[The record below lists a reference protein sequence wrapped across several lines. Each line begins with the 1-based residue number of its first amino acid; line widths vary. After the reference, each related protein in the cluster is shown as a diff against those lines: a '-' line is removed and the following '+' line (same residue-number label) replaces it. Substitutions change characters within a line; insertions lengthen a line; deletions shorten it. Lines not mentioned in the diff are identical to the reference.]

1 MAQSATDQTTTIIR
15 KLRCFSIVISIFYLL
30 LAALHLLSGAELLIS
45 GGFPSDA
52 GGRSRIIGK
61 IISYALLMIISV
73 LAALLFF
80 RISKEG
86 KPFRENHV
94 KMVRII
100 GVMCFILAAAPV
112 LTGFLQA
119 VPSVTVSAGA
129 APSGASLI
137 TDVMMQVD
145 LTPILEGFLML
156 FIAQILH
163 YGSMLQLES
172 DETL

>member
-1 MAQSATDQTTTIIR
+1 MTQSATDKTTIIR
-15 KLRCFSIVISIFYLL
+15 KLRRFSIVISIFYLF
-30 LAALHLLSGAELLIS
+30 LAVLHLLSGAELLS
-45 GGFPSDA
+45 GSNFPADEGA
-52 GGRSRIIGK
+52 RSWITGM

-100 GVMCFILAAAPV
+100 GVMCFILGAAPV
-112 LTGFLQA
+112 LTGFLHA
-119 VPSVTVSAGA
+119 VPSVTASAGA
-129 APSGASLI
+129 APSGASLMME
-137 TDVMMQVD
+137 TMMQID

>member
-1 MAQSATDQTTTIIR
+1 MAQSATDQTTIIR
-15 KLRCFSIVISIFYLL
+15 KLRRFSIVISIFYLF
-30 LAALHLLSGAELLIS
+30 LAVLHLLSGAELLS
-45 GGFPSDA
+45 GSNFPADEGA
-52 GGRSRIIGK
+52 RSWITGK
-61 IISYALLMIISV
+61 IISYTLLMIISV